1 MNAKNFTA
9 AFLAGAALLTAATA
23 NAASSTTTFQVTA
36 NVSSSCSVTASDVA
50 FGAYDPLSALPTTA
64 TGGVTVTCT
73 LLTPYQVGLSAG
85 NGSGATV
92 TGRKMTSGGNTL
104 NYALYRDVTRLSN
117 WGNTLGTDTV
127 SFTGTGL
134 AVNHAV
140 YGTIPAQQAVANGNY
155 TDTITVTLTY

>member
-1 MNAKNFTA
+1 MNTKTFA
-9 AFLAGAALLTAATA
+9 AALLAGAALFTAVAA
-23 NAASSTTTFQVTA
+23 NAASSTATFQVTA
-36 NVSSSCSVTASDVA
+36 NVASSCSMTASDVA

-92 TGRKMTSGGNTL
+92 STRKMTSGSNTL
-104 NYALYRDVTRLSN
+104 NYALYRDATRLSN

-127 SFTGTGL
+127 SFVGTGL
-134 AVNHAV
+134 AINHPV